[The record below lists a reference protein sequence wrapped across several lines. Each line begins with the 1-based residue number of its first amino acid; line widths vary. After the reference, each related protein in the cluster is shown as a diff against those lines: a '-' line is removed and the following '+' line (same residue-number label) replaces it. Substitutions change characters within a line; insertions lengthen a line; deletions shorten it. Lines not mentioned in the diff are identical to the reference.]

1 MNKRRSFD
9 RTPPMKK
16 DVMKAEILN
25 LRLVHEGWS
34 RFGVARVRLAD
45 GSEAEREIEDHG
57 NSVGVLPYD
66 PERRVATLVRELR
79 VPVLHTSGAQSQLEA
94 PAGLID
100 DGSPEENARREVLEE
115 TGLRLDRLEH
125 VGTTYSC
132 AGISTEQIHL
142 FLASYRTADRKTE
155 GGGAEGEHENIRV
168 VEMPLDE
175 LAGLADEGRLTDLK
189 TLTLVLALR
198 ARHPDLFG
206 TGARPVGR

>member
-1 MNKRRSFD
+1 
-9 RTPPMKK
+9 
-16 DVMKAEILN
+16 MKAEILS
-25 LRLVHEGWS
+25 LRFIHEGWS
-34 RFGVARVRLAD
+34 KFGLARVRLAD

-79 VPVLHTSGAQSQLEA
+79 VPALYVAGAQTQMEA

-115 TGLRLDRLEH
+115 AGIRLRDLEP

-142 FLASYRTADRKTE
+142 FLAPYRAADRETK
-155 GGGAEGEHENIRV
+155 GGGAEGEHENIKV
-168 VEMPLDE
+168 LELPLSALAEM
-175 LAGLADEGRLTDLK
+175 ADQGRLTDLK

-198 ARHPDLFG
+198 ARHPDLF
-206 TGARPVGR
+206 AA

>member
-1 MNKRRSFD
+1 
-9 RTPPMKK
+9 
-16 DVMKAEILN
+16 MKAEILS
-25 LRLVHEGWS
+25 LRFIHEGWS
-34 RFGVARVRLAD
+34 RFGLAKVRLAD

-79 VPVLHTSGAQSQLEA
+79 VPALYVAGAQTQMEA

-115 TGLRLDRLEH
+115 AGIRLRDLEP

-142 FLASYRTADRKTE
+142 FLAPYSAADRAAK
-155 GGGAEGEHENIRV
+155 GGGTEGEHENIKV
-168 VEMPLDE
+168 LELPLSA
-175 LAGLADEGRLTDLK
+175 LAAMADQRELTDLK

-198 ARHPDLFG
+198 AGHPDLF
-206 TGARPVGR
+206 AA